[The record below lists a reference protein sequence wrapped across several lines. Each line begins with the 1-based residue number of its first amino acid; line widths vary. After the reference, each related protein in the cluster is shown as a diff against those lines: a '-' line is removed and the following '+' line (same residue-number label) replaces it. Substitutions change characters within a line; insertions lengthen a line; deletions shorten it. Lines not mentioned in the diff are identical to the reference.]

1 MNNTIIIP
9 ETIETLI
16 PKPTKK
22 QIVEALIHKAK
33 ERHDLEEK
41 KKLIK
46 SEKIDEKIK
55 NIAVKAFLENQE
67 IAKVSVDWNNNINLF
82 INKDYLELGNL
93 IKEKKKNEVKYFYD
107 NDVKKEILKSL
118 KSPNPL
124 IGNKETDKY
133 LERLLDS
140 IMGKK
145 SEILVCDVEV
155 CVD

>member
-82 INKDYLELGNL
+82 INKDYLKLGNL
-93 IKEKKKNEVKYFYD
+93 IKEKKKNEVRCFYD

-118 KSPNPL
+118 ESPNPL

>member
-55 NIAVKAFLENQE
+55 NIAVKAFLKNQE

-82 INKDYLELGNL
+82 INKDYLKLGNL
-93 IKEKKKNEVKYFYD
+93 IKEKNKNEVIYFYK
-107 NDVKKEILKSL
+107 NDVKKKILKSL
-118 KSPNPL
+118 ENPNPL

-133 LERLLDS
+133 LEGLLDS
-140 IMGKK
+140 IIGKK

>member
-1 MNNTIIIP
+1 MNNTIIMP
-9 ETIETLI
+9 KTIKTLV

-33 ERHDLEEK
+33 ARHDLEEK

-55 NIAVKAFLENQE
+55 NIAVKAFLKNQE
-67 IAKVSVDWNNNINLF
+67 IAKVSVDYRNNINLF
-82 INKDYLELGNL
+82 IDKDYLGLGNL
-93 IKEKKKNEVKYFYD
+93 IKEKKENSVSYFYE

-118 KSPNPL
+118 ENPNPL

-133 LERLLDS
+133 LEGLLDS

-145 SEILVCDVEV
+145 SEVLVCDVEV
-155 CVD
+155 CVN

>member
-1 MNNTIIIP
+1 MNNTIIMP
-9 ETIETLI
+9 ETIETLV

-33 ERHDLEEK
+33 ARHDLEEK

>member
-1 MNNTIIIP
+1 MPKTIK
-9 ETIETLI
+9 TLV

-33 ERHDLEEK
+33 ARHDLEEK

-55 NIAVKAFLENQE
+55 NIAVKAFLKNQE
-67 IAKVSVDWNNNINLF
+67 IAKVSVDYRNNINLF
-82 INKDYLELGNL
+82 IDKDYLGLGNL
-93 IKEKKKNEVKYFYD
+93 IKEKKENSVSYFYE

-118 KSPNPL
+118 ENPNPL

-133 LERLLDS
+133 LEGLLDS

-145 SEILVCDVEV
+145 SEVLVCDVEV
-155 CVD
+155 CVN